1 MRVFSTLMP
10 WLNESLFSQLSC
22 PFWIISIP
30 KERYFWVKTFFYDVC
45 GGLTKSSFFV
55 EEELAKVD
63 QKVEQEA
70 KNMNLSTVRLCF
82 QTYVQN
88 DQGHFVNA
96 LEPVYSN
103 PIFDSSR
110 YTCCFNSY

>member
-1 MRVFSTLMP
+1 M
-10 WLNESLFSQLSC
+10 
-22 PFWIISIP
+22 
-30 KERYFWVKTFFYDVC
+30 
-45 GGLTKSSFFV
+45 
-55 EEELAKVD
+55 AKLD

-96 LEPVYSN
+96 LEPVYSHQ
-103 PIFDSSR
+103 IYDSSECR
-110 YTCCFNSY
+110 IHSCKNIRQFINFVVIVLQACYLDDNFIHKLDASCFNQQLVASVQILYIKLY